1 MELYKLLVENLKNE
15 PNYFDDEGNLQ
26 KWIVIQ
32 KIQEVDAELLTLLL
46 KNEQLKATF
55 FIDVE
60 GVMVFNQ
67 KKLLVF
73 LEQKAFLDDSYT
85 RYNKKIGININGRYL
100 TQNNDL
106 ELVWPYKDCILEGG
120 QTEEEQSRNEIFFNQ
135 TLAQDEIT
143 QLKEPKVI
151 TNARRYTT
159 KGIETN
165 VTFSRNEYGV
175 IKDNLIVKG
184 NNLLALYSLEKEFGE
199 RIGLIYI
206 DPPYYFRKTKPS
218 DSFRYN
224 SNFKLSSWLVFMRD
238 RLTIAQKL
246 LKPNGVILCHIKEDA
261 IHWLKVLMEEV
272 FGSDNFV
279 ETFIWK
285 NTDNPDSLSKK
296 SRAAVE
302 YIVCFE
308 KNNNASRK
316 YIGKET
322 ENGDAPILHTGN
334 NIHELVFPKE
344 SIHFNIE
351 DGIYNEGT
359 PDRVELVTPV
369 IVENGLNK
377 NEVILKGEFTWSQE
391 TLNEQWKNGCYF
403 LVKSEKFSI
412 RVQLPNGKYMA
423 PEKYIDNQYLSKAIG
438 VGTNEDANTH
448 LKQLGIDFKY
458 SKPESVVAFFIKAIT
473 EPNDIVLDF
482 FLGSGT
488 TAAVAH
494 KMNRQYIGIDQM
506 DYIETAAVERLQKV
520 IGNGKEYDKGGVSQ
534 LKDVNWKG
542 GGAFVYFELKKYNQR
557 FIEQIEQAKNT
568 DELLTILEDIKAKS
582 FIDYNVDLKQLNNT
596 IDEFKTLPI
605 EDQRR
610 VLCELLDKNQL
621 YVNLSSLNDETFVC
635 LEKEKQVTKEFY
647 NLKE

>member
-1 MELYKLLVENLKNE
+1 M
-15 PNYFDDEGNLQ
+15 
-26 KWIVIQ
+26 
-32 KIQEVDAELLTLLL
+32 
-46 KNEQLKATF
+46 
-55 FIDVE
+55 
-60 GVMVFNQ
+60 
-67 KKLLVF
+67 
-73 LEQKAFLDDSYT
+73 
-85 RYNKKIGININGRYL
+85 
-100 TQNNDL
+100 
-106 ELVWPYKDCILEGG
+106 
-120 QTEEEQSRNEIFFNQ
+120 
-135 TLAQDEIT
+135 
-143 QLKEPKVI
+143 
-151 TNARRYTT
+151 
-159 KGIETN
+159 
-165 VTFSRNEYGV
+165 
-175 IKDNLIVKG
+175 
-184 NNLLALYSLEKEFGE
+184 
-199 RIGLIYI
+199 
-206 DPPYYFRKTKPS
+206 
-218 DSFRYN
+218 
-224 SNFKLSSWLVFMRD
+224 
-238 RLTIAQKL
+238 
-246 LKPNGVILCHIKEDA
+246 
-261 IHWLKVLMEEV
+261 
-272 FGSDNFV
+272 
-279 ETFIWK
+279 
-285 NTDNPDSLSKK
+285 
-296 SRAAVE
+296 E

-322 ENGDAPILHTGN
+322 ENGDAPLLNAGN
-334 NIHELVFPKE
+334 SIHELVFKKGVVK
-344 SIHFNIE
+344 FNIP
-351 DGIYNEGT
+351 DGTYTQATN
-359 PDRVELVTPV
+359 RVKLKSPV
-369 IVENGLNK
+369 IV
-377 NEVILKGEFTWSQE
+377 
-391 TLNEQWKNGCYF
+391 KNGVNENEITLESEFKWGQKTLDEEISNGTYF
-403 LVKSEKFSI
+403 LVKTESFSI
-412 RVQLPNGKYMA
+412 RFQRKCGSIMA

-438 VGTNEDANTH
+438 VGTNEDASTH

-520 IGNGKEYDKGGVSQ
+520 IGDGKEYDKGGVSQ

-596 IDEFKTLPI
+596 LDEFKTLPI

-635 LEKEKQVTKEFY
+635 LEEEKQVTKEFY